1 MKKNRVK
8 VTQQIALPIPLHPTN
23 RAAHL
28 TMDGT
33 TRAAVIAVL
42 ARLLLEAAASERVEE
57 VSDES

>member
-8 VTQQIALPIPLHPTN
+8 ATHQIVLPIPLHPTN
-23 RAAHL
+23 LAVQL
-28 TMDGT
+28 TTDGT
-33 TRAAVIAVL
+33 TRATVIAVL